1 MRLHFPDGEHA
12 DVVLSEGQTSVGSTS
27 DNRIVINK
35 GGVQARHAL
44 LMLDA
49 RGLVLSVQPDGVG
62 WTHVNG
68 RPVRELAIIRP
79 GDAVSFGAVSGLIKP
94 LTDKHVTGNKPPDAS
109 EAKTEDTADPRYRN
123 VPPRA
128 VLRGVAG
135 PHFGKIVP
143 VSGRLVI
150 GRGSDADLVLDEPEM
165 SRTHAAL
172 DVSAE
177 GLYLRDLESA
187 NGTLVNGVAVRDTCL
202 YTGDQLVFD
211 RNRFLVEAPGMPARP
226 RADAT
231 GARAPVEVTQ
241 TMQQIRIDPQQL
253 GAPALPA
260 EDTKGSPAASSGSS
274 IPPWLLMVIGATLV
288 VIAVLA
294 FNSR

>member
-35 GGVQARHAL
+35 GGVQGRHAL
-44 LMLDA
+44 LILDA

-68 RPVRELAIIRP
+68 RPVRELAIVRP
-79 GDAVSFGAVSGLIKP
+79 GDALSFGAITGLIKP
-94 LTDKHVTGNKPPDAS
+94 LTDKHVTGNIPPDAS

-135 PHFGKIVP
+135 PYFGRIVP
-143 VSGRLVI
+143 VPGRLVI
-150 GRGSDADLVLDEPEM
+150 GRGSDADLSLDEPEM

-187 NGTLVNGVAVRDTCL
+187 NGTLVNGVAVRDACL

-226 RADAT
+226 KTDAM
-231 GARAPVEVTQ
+231 GARAPVAFTQ
-241 TMQQIRIDPQQL
+241 TMQQIRLDPPQD
-253 GAPALPA
+253 GAPVTPV
-260 EDTKGSPAASSGSS
+260 EDSVGATSAPSGSS
-274 IPPWLLMVIGATLV
+274 IPPWLLMVIGAALV
-288 VIAVLA
+288 VVVVLA